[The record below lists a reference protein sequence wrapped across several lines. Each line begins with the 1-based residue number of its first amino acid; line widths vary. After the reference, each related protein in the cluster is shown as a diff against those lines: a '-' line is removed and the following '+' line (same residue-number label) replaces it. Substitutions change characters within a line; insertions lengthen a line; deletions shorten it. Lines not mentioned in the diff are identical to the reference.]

1 MQSVPNNY
9 ETDLILPIM
18 DAAASLAGTS
28 YAAADASAKT
38 ALKVIGDH
46 SRAAVYLISDG
57 VLPSNVGRGYI
68 VRRLIRRVVM
78 KVCFASFVTIC
89 LTGLTGQISGSC
101 HQPSVPGSI
110 GWAQQRPQ

>member
-18 DAAASLAGTS
+18 DVAARLVGTTYAEADEAG
-28 YAAADASAKT
+28 KT

-46 SRAAVYLISDG
+46 ARAAVYLVSDG

-68 VRRLIRRVVM
+68 VRRLIRRIIM
-78 KVCFASFVTIC
+78 KV
-89 LTGLTGQISGSC
+89 LTM
-101 HQPSVPGSI
+101 PSSSI
-110 GWAQQRPQ
+110 TFL